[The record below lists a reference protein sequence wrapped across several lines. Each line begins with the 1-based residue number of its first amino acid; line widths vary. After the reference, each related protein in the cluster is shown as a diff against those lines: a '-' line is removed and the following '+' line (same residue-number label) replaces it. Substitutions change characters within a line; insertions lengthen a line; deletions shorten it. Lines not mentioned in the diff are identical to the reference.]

1 MKNTTLEVD
10 YIGSDSHKLTGLVDV
25 NPFLLPASGAPTT
38 RLFNAQPGLTIDPKI
53 GYVFSYLNEFSN
65 VGKANYNSLV
75 IGLTQRLTK
84 MGPLGSMAMQLNYT
98 HGKSIDTESGFRSTA
113 SSVPYY
119 NHNLFRAPSDYDLP
133 NYFNFQGS
141 WNLPFDKISS
151 HGKRFLG
158 GWTLYP
164 LVTYR
169 SGQALNVKSGIST
182 SATRPG
188 PSGAGDPGLV
198 EANLVSPLSFYDPH
212 MVQKAGN
219 SRTGNFYFDP
229 TAIQQPSTAT
239 PTSPSQF
246 TYGTLGRNAFRGP
259 DRTNL
264 DISISKKTNISREGR
279 VALEIIGNAFNVLN
293 HTEFANPTTSITSST
308 FGQISTTADPRILQL
323 AARLTF

>member
-1 MKNTTLEVD
+1 
-10 YIGSDSHKLTGLVDV
+10 
-25 NPFLLPASGAPTT
+25 
-38 RLFNAQPGLTIDPKI
+38 
-53 GYVFSYLNEFSN
+53 
-65 VGKANYNSLV
+65 
-75 IGLTQRLTK
+75 
-84 MGPLGSMAMQLNYT
+84 MGPLGSMVMQLNYT
-98 HGKSIDTESGFRSTA
+98 HGKSIDNESGFRSTT

-119 NHNLFRAPSDYDLP
+119 NQQLYRAVSDYDLP

-169 SGQALNVKSGIST
+169 SGQALNVRSGIST

-198 EANLVSPLSFYDPH
+198 QANLVAPLTYFDPH

-219 SRTGNFYFDP
+219 SRTGNFYFEP
-229 TAIQQPSTAT
+229 TAIVAPAND
-239 PTSPSQF
+239 PTLR
-246 TYGTLGRNAFRGP
+246 TYGSLGRNAFRGP

-264 DISISKKTNISREGR
+264 DVSISKKTNISREGR